1 MKKYCI
7 VLVVGIL
14 GLFSSCKSDD
24 TMSKDNYEL
33 KTLLNHEWESI
44 EAVNGIF
51 ELVKL
56 EYPITEKKIDSL
68 FELKTMPLK
77 YVYEKISLGMN
88 KKGGFYTFSEKL
100 YPPNYGFQ
108 PGSVIYFCSTQEK
121 NRFSGKFNEVPVFG
135 QPFAYEGEMHIR
147 KIDEKTIK
155 VLIVKHRVDDNRRF
169 MDYDVYVLNKK
180 GDWKEETSVKSLL
193 EDFNADAQ
201 FIEFIG
207 GEHFERDVAQGR
219 CK

>member
-1 MKKYCI
+1 MKKCWF
-7 VLVVGIL
+7 VLVLCV
-14 GLFSSCKSDD
+14 LFVFSGCKSDD
-24 TMSKDNYEL
+24 VMSKDAYGL
-33 KTLLNHEWESI
+33 RVLLNNEWESI
-44 EAVNGIF
+44 EAANGIF

-56 EYPITEKKIDSL
+56 EYPITEKKINSL
-68 FELKTMPLK
+68 FELKTVPLK

-100 YPPNYGFQ
+100 YPSNYEFQ
-108 PGSVIYFCSTQEK
+108 PGSVIYFCLTQKE

-135 QPFAYEGEMHIR
+135 EPFAYEGEMHIR

-155 VLIVKHRVDDNRRF
+155 VLIVKHQVDDNRRF
-169 MDYDVYVLNKK
+169 MDYDLYVLNKK
-180 GDWKEETSVKSLL
+180 GGWKEETSVKSLL

-201 FIEFIG
+201 FIELIG